1 MGKYE
6 DTVITL
12 AEDITPF
19 KAILLGSLS
28 LRQLSKNNIWRSE
41 ICKANGPYGQG
52 AMTTIKQS
60 SLSYGIMNITGFIR
74 HRIPSDLK
82 KKKSLI

>member
-12 AEDITPF
+12 TEDITPF
-19 KAILLGSLS
+19 KAILLGNLS

-41 ICKANGPYGQG
+41 SYKASGPYGQG
-52 AMTTIKQS
+52 AMTTIKLS

-82 KKKSLI
+82 